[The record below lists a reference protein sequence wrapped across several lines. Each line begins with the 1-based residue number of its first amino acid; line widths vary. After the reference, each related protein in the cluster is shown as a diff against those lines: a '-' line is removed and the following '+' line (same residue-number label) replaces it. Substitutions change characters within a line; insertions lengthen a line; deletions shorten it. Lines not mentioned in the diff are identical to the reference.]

1 MAQLAWC
8 PVLGQSSLCGWTVP
22 EPWFLSSP
30 GEKPFK
36 CSVCDAAFNRK
47 DKLKRHMLIHE
58 PFKKYKCPFSYVV
71 SAHDNISGVGMGRM
85 SPAGILGDT
94 VAPTRLHGEVGML
107 CAVEWEPKSP
117 NSLSLTSC
125 RATFHCFI
133 SPVK

>member
-8 PVLGQSSLCGWTVP
+8 PVHGLSSLCFWAVP
-22 EPWFLSSP
+22 EAWSLSSP

-71 SAHDNISGVGMGRM
+71 STHLSRVGMGQCVLQA
-85 SPAGILGDT
+85 SWGTLWHLPGC
-94 VAPTRLHGEVGML
+94 VGSL
-107 CAVEWEPKSP
+107 ECCVLLNWEPKSP
-117 NSLSLTSC
+117 NSL
-125 RATFHCFI
+125 
-133 SPVK
+133 